1 MRPAS
6 PDIADFYLNEPH
18 FTRNSMYRTE
28 PSGKSSAEAS
38 CKERNGWGQG
48 VIVPWPSFYMPPFFF
63 LLFFFAIFRTVKSYD
78 VYRCCIIHLRSQ
90 ACSNNN
96 RFPELDF
103 RPSRFWTPRFLGM
116 VYFLETNSF

>member
-1 MRPAS
+1 MVRC
-6 PDIADFYLNEPH
+6 
-18 FTRNSMYRTE
+18 
-28 PSGKSSAEAS
+28 PSFHESDQSYKQIRRRVTFQSFV
-38 CKERNGWGQG
+38 KETGGGQG
-48 VIVPWPSFYMPPFFF
+48 VFMPWPSFYMPPFFF

-103 RPSRFWTPRFLGM
+103 RPSRFFGPLDSSEW
-116 VYFLETNSF
+116 SIS